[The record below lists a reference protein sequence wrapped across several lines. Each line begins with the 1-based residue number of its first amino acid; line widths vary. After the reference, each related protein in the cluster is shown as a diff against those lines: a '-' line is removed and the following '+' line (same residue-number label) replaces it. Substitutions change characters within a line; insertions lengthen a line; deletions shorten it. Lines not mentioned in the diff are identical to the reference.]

1 LTLLRRACARI
12 VTGRITNS
20 ATTAQNRG
28 VVSAF
33 SGMEMKHLSLL
44 YLLIWAAYEFG
55 AIGRTYAHGFAGA
68 RFFPATLATDDPF
81 VSDELSL
88 PTVTTISTPEDG
100 GTRETEIAVD
110 ISKRITPEFAIEIGD
125 AFTVLNPHE
134 GRAANGF
141 GNIELGG
148 KYQLLKNG
156 EHETILSIGLGVE
169 VGGTGGRSVGAD
181 SFSTWTP
188 GIFFGKGFGDLPPEL
203 RFLNPLALT
212 GLVGIAIPASASTR
226 SVTVN
231 AQTGEHEIDIERNPN
246 VLEWGFAL
254 EYSMI
259 YLQSQVQD
267 LHLHAP
273 FDRMIPLVEFA
284 LESPLNRG
292 AEGQT
297 TGTINP
303 GIIWAGKYFQVG
315 VEAVIPINERTG
327 NNVGVIAQLHFF
339 VDDLFPH
346 SLGRPLFGGNK

>member
-1 LTLLRRACARI
+1 
-12 VTGRITNS
+12 
-20 ATTAQNRG
+20 
-28 VVSAF
+28 
-33 SGMEMKHLSLL
+33 MEMKSLSLI
-44 YLLIWAAYEFG
+44 YLLVCAACEFG
-55 AIGRTYAHGFAGA
+55 ATSWAYAHGFAGA
-68 RFFPATLATDDPF
+68 RFFPATLTTDDPF

-88 PTVTTISTPEDG
+88 PTVSTIRTPEDG
-100 GTRETEIAVD
+100 GTRETDISVD

-125 AFTVLNPHE
+125 SFTVLNPHE
-134 GRAANGF
+134 GPSANGF
-141 GNIELGG
+141 GNLEFGG
-148 KYQLLKNG
+148 KYQLLKNA
-156 EHETILSIGLGVE
+156 EHEAIVSIGLGVE

-188 GIFFGKGFGDLPPEL
+188 GIFFGKGFGDLPTEL
-203 RFLNPLALT
+203 RFLKPLALT
-212 GLVGIAIPASASTR
+212 GQLGIAIPTSASTR
-226 SVTVN
+226 TITVDS
-231 AQTGEHEIDIERNPN
+231 QTGERDIEVERHPD

-254 EYSMI
+254 EYSLI

-273 FDRMIPLVEFA
+273 LDRLIPLVEFA
-284 LESPLNRG
+284 FESPLNRG
-292 AEGQT
+292 PEGPT

-315 VEAVIPINERTG
+315 VEALIPINEHTG

>member
-1 LTLLRRACARI
+1 M
-12 VTGRITNS
+12 N
-20 ATTAQNRG
+20 
-28 VVSAF
+28 F
-33 SGMEMKHLSLL
+33 LSLFFWL
-44 YLLIWAAYEFG
+44 VCAGCEFG
-55 AIGRTYAHGFAGA
+55 ATSRMYAHGFAGA
-68 RFFPATLATDDPF
+68 RFFPATLSTDDPF
-81 VSDELSL
+81 VSDELSF
-88 PTVTTISTPEDG
+88 PTVSTIRTPDDG
-100 GTRETEIAVD
+100 GTRETDISMD

-125 AFTVLNPHE
+125 TFTVLNPHD

-141 GNIELGG
+141 GNLELGG

-156 EHETILSIGLGVE
+156 EHETIVSIGLGVE

-181 SFSTWTP
+181 SFSTWAP
-188 GIFFGKGFGDLPPEL
+188 GIFFGKGLGDLPNEL
-203 RFLNPLALT
+203 RFLKPFAIT
-212 GLVGIAIPASASTR
+212 GQLGVAIPTSASTR
-226 SVTVN
+226 SVTED
-231 AQTGEHEIDIERNPN
+231 AQTGERDIEVERHPD

-254 EYSMI
+254 EYSLI

-273 FDRMIPLVEFA
+273 LDRLIPLVEFA
-284 LESPLNRG
+284 LETPLNRG
-292 AEGQT
+292 EEGQT

-303 GIIWAGKYFQVG
+303 GVIWAGKYFQVG